1 MSGTRTQVP
10 LKSTLVRA
18 ETEKVAKQLATLRL
32 TGSPAPLR
40 LGKSLDSFKRVDATP
55 TIGTEFERGVQL
67 SDWIKAPNADEL
79 IKDLAILGE

>member
-55 TIGTEFERGVQL
+55 TIGTELLGIDLRQL
-67 SDWIKAPNADEL
+67 SDSQKDEL
-79 IKDLAILGE
+79 CVPPPLQ

>member
-18 ETEKVAKQLATLRL
+18 ETEKVAKKLATLRL

-55 TIGTEFERGVQL
+55 TIGTEFERGIQL